1 MSSTQKINGR
11 LPSVGGLQQR
21 AEDQSVG
28 FGIVPELLLPFDGEE
43 DNLFRN
49 ENSDSTS
56 ESLTSTLS
64 YASQYN
70 SYDVSQSLDAQ
81 SSPLFELQSSPLFEV
96 SSSTLTSMESSPV
109 VSTHSSPL
117 LSTYSSPL
125 LSTHSSPLLSTY
137 SSPLLS
143 THSSPLLS
151 THSYPLL
158 STHSYPLLSTH
169 SSPLLSTHSYPLLS
183 THSSPLLSTHSSPF
197 DNQVTPTTEEPSVL
211 NSFLHK
217 VFLQKAKAAKERRM
231 KRMAILRMKRM
242 SGKISFDSSLRYEKK
257 KRR

>member
-11 LPSVGGLQQR
+11 LPSVGGLQQH

-56 ESLTSTLS
+56 ESLSSTLS
-64 YASQYN
+64 DASQYN

-117 LSTYSSPL
+117 LST
-125 LSTHSSPLLSTY
+125 HSSPLLSTY
-137 SSPLLS
+137 SSLLS
-143 THSSPLLS
+143 M
-151 THSYPLL
+151 
-158 STHSYPLLSTH
+158 
-169 SSPLLSTHSYPLLS
+169 
-183 THSSPLLSTHSSPF
+183 HSSPF
-197 DNQVTPTTEEPSVL
+197 NNQVTPTTEEPSVL
-211 NSFLHK
+211 SSFLHK

>member
-64 YASQYN
+64 DASQYN

-109 VSTHSSPL
+109 VSTHSS
-117 LSTYSSPL
+117 
-125 LSTHSSPLLSTY
+125 
-137 SSPLLS
+137 
-143 THSSPLLS
+143 
-151 THSYPLL
+151 
-158 STHSYPLLSTH
+158 
-169 SSPLLSTHSYPLLS
+169 LLS

-242 SGKISFDSSLRYEKK
+242 SGKISFDSSFRYEKK

>member
-64 YASQYN
+64 DASQYN

-109 VSTHSSPL
+109 VSTHSS
-117 LSTYSSPL
+117 
-125 LSTHSSPLLSTY
+125 
-137 SSPLLS
+137 LLS

-151 THSYPLL
+151 THSSPLP
-158 STHSYPLLSTH
+158 STY
-169 SSPLLSTHSYPLLS
+169 SSPLLSTHSSPLLS

-242 SGKISFDSSLRYEKK
+242 SGKISFDSSFRYEKK

>member
-11 LPSVGGLQQR
+11 LPSVGGLQQH

-56 ESLTSTLS
+56 ESLSSTLS
-64 YASQYN
+64 DASQYN

-117 LSTYSSPL
+117 LSM
-125 LSTHSSPLLSTY
+125 HSSPLLSTY
-137 SSPLLS
+137 SS
-143 THSSPLLS
+143 
-151 THSYPLL
+151 
-158 STHSYPLLSTH
+158 
-169 SSPLLSTHSYPLLS
+169 
-183 THSSPLLSTHSSPF
+183 LLSTHSSPF
-197 DNQVTPTTEEPSVL
+197 NNQVTPTTEEPSVL

>member
-64 YASQYN
+64 DASQYN

-109 VSTHSSPL
+109 VSTHSS
-117 LSTYSSPL
+117 
-125 LSTHSSPLLSTY
+125 
-137 SSPLLS
+137 
-143 THSSPLLS
+143 
-151 THSYPLL
+151 
-158 STHSYPLLSTH
+158 
-169 SSPLLSTHSYPLLS
+169 LLS

>member
-96 SSSTLTSMESSPV
+96 SSSTLASMESSPV
-109 VSTHSSPL
+109 VSTHSS
-117 LSTYSSPL
+117 
-125 LSTHSSPLLSTY
+125 
-137 SSPLLS
+137 
-143 THSSPLLS
+143 
-151 THSYPLL
+151 PLL

>member
-1 MSSTQKINGR
+1 MSSIQKINGR

-64 YASQYN
+64 DASQYN

-96 SSSTLTSMESSPV
+96 SSSTLTSMESSP
-109 VSTHSSPL
+109 
-117 LSTYSSPL
+117 L
-125 LSTHSSPLLSTY
+125 LSTHSSPLLSM
-137 SSPLLS
+137 
-143 THSSPLLS
+143 
-151 THSYPLL
+151 
-158 STHSYPLLSTH
+158 
-169 SSPLLSTHSYPLLS
+169 
-183 THSSPLLSTHSSPF
+183 HSSPLLSTHSSPF
-197 DNQVTPTTEEPSVL
+197 NNQVTPTTEEPSVL
-211 NSFLHK
+211 SSFLHK

-257 KRR
+257 RR

>member
-11 LPSVGGLQQR
+11 LPSVGGLQQH
-21 AEDQSVG
+21 AEDQNVG

-64 YASQYN
+64 DASQYN

-81 SSPLFELQSSPLFEV
+81 SSPLFELQSSPLFAV

-117 LSTYSSPL
+117 LST
-125 LSTHSSPLLSTY
+125 
-137 SSPLLS
+137 
-143 THSSPLLS
+143 
-151 THSYPLL
+151 
-158 STHSYPLLSTH
+158 
-169 SSPLLSTHSYPLLS
+169 
-183 THSSPLLSTHSSPF
+183 HSSPLLSTHSSPF
-197 DNQVTPTTEEPSVL
+197 NNQVTPTTEEPSVL
-211 NSFLHK
+211 SSFLHK

>member
-11 LPSVGGLQQR
+11 LPSVGGLQQH
-21 AEDQSVG
+21 AEDQNVG

-64 YASQYN
+64 DASQYN

-117 LSTYSSPL
+117 LST
-125 LSTHSSPLLSTY
+125 HSS
-137 SSPLLS
+137 
-143 THSSPLLS
+143 
-151 THSYPLL
+151 
-158 STHSYPLLSTH
+158 
-169 SSPLLSTHSYPLLS
+169 PLLS

-197 DNQVTPTTEEPSVL
+197 NNQVTPTTEEPSVL
-211 NSFLHK
+211 SSFLHK

>member
-11 LPSVGGLQQR
+11 RPSVGGLQQR

-64 YASQYN
+64 DASQYN

-109 VSTHSSPL
+109 VST
-117 LSTYSSPL
+117 
-125 LSTHSSPLLSTY
+125 Y

-151 THSYPLL
+151 THS
-158 STHSYPLLSTH
+158 
-169 SSPLLSTHSYPLLS
+169 
-183 THSSPLLSTHSSPF
+183 SPLLSTHSSLLSTHSSPF
-197 DNQVTPTTEEPSVL
+197 NNQVTPTTEEPSVL
-211 NSFLHK
+211 SSFLHK

>member
-64 YASQYN
+64 DASQYN

-117 LSTYSSPL
+117 LST
-125 LSTHSSPLLSTY
+125 HSSPLLSTY
-137 SSPLLS
+137 SS
-143 THSSPLLS
+143 
-151 THSYPLL
+151 
-158 STHSYPLLSTH
+158 
-169 SSPLLSTHSYPLLS
+169 
-183 THSSPLLSTHSSPF
+183 LLSTHSSPF
-197 DNQVTPTTEEPSVL
+197 NNQVTPTTEEPSVL
-211 NSFLHK
+211 SSFLHK

>member
-11 LPSVGGLQQR
+11 LPSVGGLQQH

-64 YASQYN
+64 DASQYN

-117 LSTYSSPL
+117 LSTHSSL

-143 THSSPLLS
+143 THSSP
-151 THSYPLL
+151 
-158 STHSYPLLSTH
+158 
-169 SSPLLSTHSYPLLS
+169 
-183 THSSPLLSTHSSPF
+183 F
-197 DNQVTPTTEEPSVL
+197 NNQVTPTTEEPSVL
-211 NSFLHK
+211 SSFLHK

>member
-125 LSTHSSPLLSTY
+125 LSTHSSPLLSTH
-137 SSPLLS
+137 SSPLPS
-143 THSSPLLS
+143 THSS
-151 THSYPLL
+151 PLL

>member
-64 YASQYN
+64 DASQYN

-109 VSTHSSPL
+109 VSTHSS
-117 LSTYSSPL
+117 
-125 LSTHSSPLLSTY
+125 
-137 SSPLLS
+137 
-143 THSSPLLS
+143 
-151 THSYPLL
+151 
-158 STHSYPLLSTH
+158 
-169 SSPLLSTHSYPLLS
+169 PLLS

>member
-125 LSTHSSPLLSTY
+125 LSTHS
-137 SSPLLS
+137 
-143 THSSPLLS
+143 
-151 THSYPLL
+151 
-158 STHSYPLLSTH
+158 
-169 SSPLLSTHSYPLLS
+169 YPLLS

>member
-125 LSTHSSPLLSTY
+125 LSTHSSPLLST
-137 SSPLLS
+137 
-143 THSSPLLS
+143 HSSPL
-151 THSYPLL
+151 P
-158 STHSYPLLSTH
+158 STH

>member
-125 LSTHSSPLLSTY
+125 LSTHSSPLLST
-137 SSPLLS
+137 
-143 THSSPLLS
+143 
-151 THSYPLL
+151 
-158 STHSYPLLSTH
+158 
-169 SSPLLSTHSYPLLS
+169 
-183 THSSPLLSTHSSPF
+183 HSSPF

>member
-64 YASQYN
+64 DASQYN

-109 VSTHSSPL
+109 VSTHSSL

-125 LSTHSSPLLSTY
+125 LSTHSSP
-137 SSPLLS
+137 
-143 THSSPLLS
+143 
-151 THSYPLL
+151 
-158 STHSYPLLSTH
+158 
-169 SSPLLSTHSYPLLS
+169 
-183 THSSPLLSTHSSPF
+183 F
-197 DNQVTPTTEEPSVL
+197 NNQVTPTTEEPSVL

>member
-11 LPSVGGLQQR
+11 LPSVGGLQQH

-64 YASQYN
+64 DASQYN

-117 LSTYSSPL
+117 LST
-125 LSTHSSPLLSTY
+125 HSSPLLSTY
-137 SSPLLS
+137 SS
-143 THSSPLLS
+143 
-151 THSYPLL
+151 
-158 STHSYPLLSTH
+158 
-169 SSPLLSTHSYPLLS
+169 
-183 THSSPLLSTHSSPF
+183 LLSTHSSPF
-197 DNQVTPTTEEPSVL
+197 NNQVTPTTEEPSVL
-211 NSFLHK
+211 SSFLHK

>member
-11 LPSVGGLQQR
+11 LPSVGGLQQH
-21 AEDQSVG
+21 AEDQNVG

-64 YASQYN
+64 DASQYN

-96 SSSTLTSMESSPV
+96 SSSTLTSMESSP
-109 VSTHSSPL
+109 
-117 LSTYSSPL
+117 L

-137 SSPLLS
+137 SS
-143 THSSPLLS
+143 
-151 THSYPLL
+151 
-158 STHSYPLLSTH
+158 
-169 SSPLLSTHSYPLLS
+169 
-183 THSSPLLSTHSSPF
+183 LLSTHSSPF
-197 DNQVTPTTEEPSVL
+197 NNQVTPTTEEPSVL
-211 NSFLHK
+211 SSFLHK

>member
-64 YASQYN
+64 DASQYN

-109 VSTHSSPL
+109 VST
-117 LSTYSSPL
+117 Y
-125 LSTHSSPLLSTY
+125 SSPLLSTY

-151 THSYPLL
+151 THSSPLL
-158 STHSYPLLSTH
+158 SMH
-169 SSPLLSTHSYPLLS
+169 SSPLLSM
-183 THSSPLLSTHSSPF
+183 HSSPLLSTHSSLLSTHSSPF
-197 DNQVTPTTEEPSVL
+197 NNQVTPTTEEPSVL
-211 NSFLHK
+211 SSFLHK

>member
-11 LPSVGGLQQR
+11 LPSVGGLQQH
-21 AEDQSVG
+21 AEDQNVG

-64 YASQYN
+64 DASQYN

-117 LSTYSSPL
+117 LSTHSSPLLSTHSSPL

-143 THSSPLLS
+143 M
-151 THSYPLL
+151 
-158 STHSYPLLSTH
+158 
-169 SSPLLSTHSYPLLS
+169 
-183 THSSPLLSTHSSPF
+183 HSSPLLSTHSSPF
-197 DNQVTPTTEEPSVL
+197 NNQVTPTTEEPSVL
-211 NSFLHK
+211 SSFLHK

>member
-125 LSTHSSPLLSTY
+125 LSTHSSPLLST
-137 SSPLLS
+137 
-143 THSSPLLS
+143 
-151 THSYPLL
+151 HSYPLL
-158 STHSYPLLSTH
+158 STHSY
-169 SSPLLSTHSYPLLS
+169 
-183 THSSPLLSTHSSPF
+183 PLLSTHSSPF

>member
-64 YASQYN
+64 DASQYN

-117 LSTYSSPL
+117 LSTHSSPL
-125 LSTHSSPLLSTY
+125 LSTHSSPLLSM
-137 SSPLLS
+137 
-143 THSSPLLS
+143 
-151 THSYPLL
+151 
-158 STHSYPLLSTH
+158 
-169 SSPLLSTHSYPLLS
+169 
-183 THSSPLLSTHSSPF
+183 HSSPLLSTHSSPF
-197 DNQVTPTTEEPSVL
+197 NNQVTPTTEEPSVL
-211 NSFLHK
+211 SSFLHK

>member
-117 LSTYSSPL
+117 LST
-125 LSTHSSPLLSTY
+125 H

-151 THSYPLL
+151 THSSPLPSTHSSPLL

>member
-64 YASQYN
+64 DASQYN

-117 LSTYSSPL
+117 LST
-125 LSTHSSPLLSTY
+125 HSSPLLSTY
-137 SSPLLS
+137 SS
-143 THSSPLLS
+143 
-151 THSYPLL
+151 
-158 STHSYPLLSTH
+158 
-169 SSPLLSTHSYPLLS
+169 
-183 THSSPLLSTHSSPF
+183 LLSTHSSPF

-211 NSFLHK
+211 SSFLHK

>member
-1 MSSTQKINGR
+1 MSSTQRINGR
-11 LPSVGGLQQR
+11 LPSVGGLQQH
-21 AEDQSVG
+21 AEDQNVG

-64 YASQYN
+64 DASQYN

-96 SSSTLTSMESSPV
+96 PSSTLTSDESSPV
-109 VSTHSSPL
+109 VSTQ
-117 LSTYSSPL
+117 SSPL
-125 LSTHSSPLLSTY
+125 LSTHSS
-137 SSPLLS
+137 
-143 THSSPLLS
+143 
-151 THSYPLL
+151 
-158 STHSYPLLSTH
+158 
-169 SSPLLSTHSYPLLS
+169 PLLS

-197 DNQVTPTTEEPSVL
+197 NNQVTPTTEEPSVL
-211 NSFLHK
+211 SSFLHK

>member
-1 MSSTQKINGR
+1 MSSTQKINGL
-11 LPSVGGLQQR
+11 LPSVGGLQQH

-64 YASQYN
+64 DASQYN

-125 LSTHSSPLLSTY
+125 LSM
-137 SSPLLS
+137 
-143 THSSPLLS
+143 
-151 THSYPLL
+151 
-158 STHSYPLLSTH
+158 
-169 SSPLLSTHSYPLLS
+169 
-183 THSSPLLSTHSSPF
+183 HSSPLLSTHSSPF
-197 DNQVTPTTEEPSVL
+197 NNQVTPTTEEPSVL
-211 NSFLHK
+211 SSFLHK

>member
-109 VSTHSSPL
+109 VST
-117 LSTYSSPL
+117 YSSPL
-125 LSTHSSPLLSTY
+125 LSTHSSPL
-137 SSPLLS
+137 PS
-143 THSSPLLS
+143 THSS
-151 THSYPLL
+151 
-158 STHSYPLLSTH
+158 PLLSTH

>member
-11 LPSVGGLQQR
+11 LPSVGGLQQH

-56 ESLTSTLS
+56 ESLSSTLS
-64 YASQYN
+64 DASQYN

-117 LSTYSSPL
+117 LST
-125 LSTHSSPLLSTY
+125 HSSPLLSTY
-137 SSPLLS
+137 SS
-143 THSSPLLS
+143 
-151 THSYPLL
+151 
-158 STHSYPLLSTH
+158 
-169 SSPLLSTHSYPLLS
+169 
-183 THSSPLLSTHSSPF
+183 LLSTHSSPF
-197 DNQVTPTTEEPSVL
+197 NNQVTPTTEEPSVL
-211 NSFLHK
+211 SSFLHK

>member
-64 YASQYN
+64 DASQYN

-109 VSTHSSPL
+109 VSTHSS
-117 LSTYSSPL
+117 L
-125 LSTHSSPLLSTY
+125 LSTHSS
-137 SSPLLS
+137 
-143 THSSPLLS
+143 
-151 THSYPLL
+151 
-158 STHSYPLLSTH
+158 
-169 SSPLLSTHSYPLLS
+169 PLLS

>member
-64 YASQYN
+64 DASQYN

-117 LSTYSSPL
+117 LST
-125 LSTHSSPLLSTY
+125 
-137 SSPLLS
+137 
-143 THSSPLLS
+143 HSSPLLS

-158 STHSYPLLSTH
+158 STP
-169 SSPLLSTHSYPLLS
+169 
-183 THSSPLLSTHSSPF
+183 SSPLLSTHSSPF

>member
-1 MSSTQKINGR
+1 MSSTQKINGL
-11 LPSVGGLQQR
+11 LPSVGGLQQH

-64 YASQYN
+64 DASQYN

-117 LSTYSSPL
+117 LST
-125 LSTHSSPLLSTY
+125 HSS
-137 SSPLLS
+137 
-143 THSSPLLS
+143 
-151 THSYPLL
+151 
-158 STHSYPLLSTH
+158 
-169 SSPLLSTHSYPLLS
+169 
-183 THSSPLLSTHSSPF
+183 LLSTHSSPF
-197 DNQVTPTTEEPSVL
+197 NNQVTPTTEEPSVL
-211 NSFLHK
+211 SSFLHK

>member
-125 LSTHSSPLLSTY
+125 LSTHSSPLLST
-137 SSPLLS
+137 
-143 THSSPLLS
+143 
-151 THSYPLL
+151 
-158 STHSYPLLSTH
+158 
-169 SSPLLSTHSYPLLS
+169 HSYPLLS

>member
-11 LPSVGGLQQR
+11 LPSVGGLQQH

-64 YASQYN
+64 DASQYN

-109 VSTHSSPL
+109 VSTYSSPL
-117 LSTYSSPL
+117 LSTYS
-125 LSTHSSPLLSTY
+125 Y
-137 SSPLLS
+137 
-143 THSSPLLS
+143 
-151 THSYPLL
+151 
-158 STHSYPLLSTH
+158 
-169 SSPLLSTHSYPLLS
+169 
-183 THSSPLLSTHSSPF
+183 PLLSTHSSPF

>member
-109 VSTHSSPL
+109 VSTHS
-117 LSTYSSPL
+117 
-125 LSTHSSPLLSTY
+125 
-137 SSPLLS
+137 
-143 THSSPLLS
+143 
-151 THSYPLL
+151 
-158 STHSYPLLSTH
+158 YPLLSTH

-211 NSFLHK
+211 SSFLHK

>member
-96 SSSTLTSMESSPV
+96 SSSTLASMESSPV
-109 VSTHSSPL
+109 V
-117 LSTYSSPL
+117 
-125 LSTHSSPLLSTY
+125 
-137 SSPLLS
+137 
-143 THSSPLLS
+143 
-151 THSYPLL
+151 
-158 STHSYPLLSTH
+158 STH